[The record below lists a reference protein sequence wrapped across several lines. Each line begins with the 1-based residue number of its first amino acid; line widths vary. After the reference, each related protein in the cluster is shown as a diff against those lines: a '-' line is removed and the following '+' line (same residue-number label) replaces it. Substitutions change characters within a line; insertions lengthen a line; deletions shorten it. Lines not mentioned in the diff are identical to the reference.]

1 MTIVAKT
8 SVGLV
13 TYTGTVQIPTH
24 PSWFGPWLPLA
35 TMPYQVTDS
44 VGSLVNVD
52 R

>member
-1 MTIVAKT
+1 MRRLSVRQIAWSFLIIVMAVTIVAKT
-8 SVGLV
+8 SVG
-13 TYTGTVQIPTH
+13 
-24 PSWFGPWLPLA
+24 PLA